1 MKKSLF
7 YFICVFFIS
16 LALYPL
22 FQNSSSELFDQVL
35 ISAILILGIP
45 HGAID
50 NVLMKRRTGWGP
62 IRFYAF
68 YLGLIL
74 INIALWF
81 VYPAISLL
89 FFLLIS
95 SYHFGQ
101 AQLSHHFKEKSA
113 LNNLTYLLWGNVAL
127 TSFFLFNAQEIRY
140 YFQDFPSLK
149 SIDFLFQ
156 PKVLGGF
163 MVLNAAG
170 LLISSIRCLKKEQIH
185 IESVAIEIVILS
197 MILFIAYLFHFL
209 FGFAIFFVLL
219 HAIPV
224 LIQEFSELYNRS
236 NLKNILSFFR
246 LLSPFSLISL
256 IGIFGLFY
264 LKKLQIIELSYLFLI
279 LIATSS
285 ITLPHVWVM
294 KKFYR
299 D

>member
-1 MKKSLF
+1 M
-7 YFICVFFIS
+7 
-16 LALYPL
+16 
-22 FQNSSSELFDQVL
+22 
-35 ISAILILGIP
+35 
-45 HGAID
+45 
-50 NVLMKRRTGWGP
+50 
-62 IRFYAF
+62 
-68 YLGLIL
+68 

-101 AQLSHHFKEKSA
+101 AQLSHHFKEKNA
-113 LNNLTYLLWGNVAL
+113 LNNLTYLFWGNLAL

-156 PKVLGGF
+156 PMILSQF
-163 MVLNAAG
+163 IVLNAAG
-170 LLISSIRCLKKEQIH
+170 LLISSIVYLKKDQMQLEAI
-185 IESVAIEIVILS
+185 AIETVILL
-197 MILFIAYLFHFL
+197 MILSIAYLFHFL

-224 LIQEFSELYNRS
+224 LIQEYSELYSRS
-236 NLKNILSFFR
+236 NLKNILSFFK

-264 LKKLQIIELSYLFLI
+264 LKELQIIELSYLFLI